1 MGSLKMTFLR
11 IPPTNFLPGRNKHYG
26 KSSIQ
31 VIEAPRVHTHKN
43 HSNPKLHYV
52 INKNNGL
59 QQGCSYIYEKK
70 KKIRKIIQPFFIH
83 LSNSWISSSLVFNKK
98 NRKKKLSKNIISQI
112 SH

>member
-70 KKIRKIIQPFFIH
+70 KKSEK
-83 LSNSWISSSLVFNKK
+83 
-98 NRKKKLSKNIISQI
+98 
-112 SH
+112 